1 MKLSDP
7 FSPGNDLFETADD
20 VVPVVVTDASDHP
33 LAVNVRGFK
42 RTLSDADVSLS
53 GGSFLPTDVWW
64 HLCCD
69 DCVAMLA
76 ANQRIAAPDGTRW
89 QILTAPQMATCQ
101 TRWKCTCR
109 EL

>member
-1 MKLSDP
+1 MNFSAS

-20 VVPVVVTDASDHP
+20 VSPLVLTDDSDQP
-33 LAVNVRGFK
+33 LAVQVRGFK
-42 RTLSDADVSLS
+42 RMLSAADVDFS
-53 GGSFLPTDVWW
+53 GGSLLPTDVWW

-69 DCVAMLA
+69 DCVVMVA

-101 TRWKCTCR
+101 TRWKCACR